1 MSLSLFDSK
10 AQAVRAFA
18 PIVPGQVGIYLCGPT
33 VQGAPHV
40 GHLRSALVYDQLR
53 RWLTVRGHNVTL
65 VRNVTDIDD
74 KVLDNAKLTG
84 EQWWALAYRFEIEF
98 NRAYSA
104 LGILAP
110 TYGPR
115 ATAAIPEMIEII
127 QRLIANGYAYV
138 ADDGSANVY
147 FSASKWAD
155 YGELTNQRIAD
166 LVAGND
172 ATDDGDSR
180 GKREPQ
186 DFALWK
192 AHKAG
197 EPDSA
202 AWNTPFG
209 AGQGKGRPG
218 WHIECSAM
226 STKYLGSKFDIHGGG
241 LDLRFPHHENELA
254 QSRAA
259 GDEFANY
266 WLHNGLVNVSGQK
279 MSKSLGNSLFASDLL
294 AAGRGIAVRYYL
306 GSAHYRSVLDYHE
319 GVLDEAESAIS
330 RIETFIDRAS
340 RRLADIKFNTQL
352 PADLLPVLPADFVSA
367 MDDDLAIPA
376 ALGALH
382 ETVRSG
388 NSSLDSEDLEAT
400 AKALVGVQAMAE
412 VLGIN
417 PTAWAASSHSGKTG
431 GAAKDDALEA
441 LVVSLIAERDAARAA
456 KDFARS
462 DAIRDQLKAA
472 GIVLEDAADGT
483 HWSVS

>member
-10 AQAVRAFA
+10 AQAVRAFT

-53 RWLTVRGHNVTL
+53 RWLSVRGHNVTL

-74 KVLDNAKLTG
+74 KVLENAKTSG

-98 NRAYSA
+98 NRAYAA
-104 LGILAP
+104 LGILP
-110 TYGPR
+110 PSYEPR
-115 ATAAIPEMIEII
+115 ATAAIPEMLEII
-127 QRLIANGYAYV
+127 QRLIDNGYAYV
-138 ADDGSANVY
+138 AEDGSANVY
-147 FSASKWAD
+147 FAAGKWAK
-155 YGELTNQRIAD
+155 YGELTNQKITDMDIAE
-166 LVAGND
+166 D
-172 ATDDGDSR
+172 ADPR
-180 GKREPQ
+180 GKREPH

-197 EPDSA
+197 EPETA
-202 AWNTPFG
+202 AWHSPFG
-209 AGQGKGRPG
+209 TGRPG

-226 STKYLGSKFDIHGGG
+226 STKYLGTHFDIHGGG

-254 QSRAA
+254 QSSAA

-266 WLHNGLVNVSGQK
+266 WLHNGLVNVSGTK
-279 MSKSLGNSLFASDLL
+279 MSKSLGNSVFASDLL
-294 AAGRGIAVRYYL
+294 SAGRGIAVRYYL

-319 GVLDEAESAIS
+319 GVLDEAESAVS

-340 RRLADIKFNTQL
+340 RRLAETKFLRSVPQDLMQAL
-352 PADLLPVLPADFVSA
+352 PSDFVSA
-367 MDDDLAIPA
+367 MDDDLAMPA
-376 ALGALH
+376 ALATLH
-382 ETVRSG
+382 ETVRAG
-388 NSSLDSEDLEAT
+388 NSSLDSEDLA
-400 AKALVGVQAMAE
+400 AAADALVAVQAMAE

-417 PTAWAASSHSGKTG
+417 PASWSAAASNND
-431 GAAKDDALEA
+431 GALDS

>member
-10 AQAVRAFA
+10 TQAVRAFS

-53 RWLTVRGHNVTL
+53 RWLTVRGNNVTL

-84 EQWWALAYRFEIEF
+84 EEWWALAYRYEIEF

-104 LGILAP
+104 LGILTP
-110 TYGPR
+110 TYEPR
-115 ATAAIPEMIEII
+115 ATAAIPEMIAII
-127 QRLIANGYAYV
+127 ERLIANGYAYV

-147 FSASKWAD
+147 FAAGKWAD
-155 YGELTNQRIAD
+155 YGELTNQRITD
-166 LVAGND
+166 MES
-172 ATDDGDSR
+172 TDDADPR
-180 GKREPQ
+180 GKRESH

-192 AHKAG
+192 AHKSG
-197 EPDSA
+197 EPESA
-202 AWNTPFG
+202 AWQTPFG
-209 AGQGKGRPG
+209 TNQGKGRPG

-279 MSKSLGNSLFASDLL
+279 MSKSLGNSIFASDLL

-330 RIETFIDRAS
+330 RIETFIERAT
-340 RRLADIKFNTQL
+340 RRLAETKFAAAPVAAAQL
-352 PADLLPVLPADFVSA
+352 LSVLPVEFVNA

-382 ETVRSG
+382 ETVRAG
-388 NSSLDSEDLEAT
+388 NSSLDAEDLAAT
-400 AKALVGVQAMAE
+400 AQALIAVHAMTE

-417 PTAWAASSHSGKTG
+417 PAAWAATSPS
-431 GAAKDDALEA
+431 AAKDDALEA